1 MSYLSGTMVGANAFE
16 KHLISNKRKGGKSKR
31 GVGFILML
39 TSMVDMFSML
49 VIFLLQTFSSS
60 PEIIITSGLKLPDS
74 FTPSIVREAP
84 IISLNKDGNLYL
96 DQVKVGIITEMT
108 KNPQPVLQK
117 LDAIKRNWAKSH
129 PNGEFPGQI
138 NLQAD
143 KDIPSSTVSKVMNIL
158 TAGQFSSI
166 QLAVIG
172 QR

>member
-1 MSYLSGTMVGANAFE
+1 MSSLSVSMVAANAFE
-16 KHLISNKRKGGKSKR
+16 KHLINRKRKNGKGKR

-60 PEIIITSGLKLPDS
+60 PEIIITNGLRLPDS
-74 FTPSIVREAP
+74 ITPAVVREAP
-84 IISLNKDGNLYL
+84 VISLNKDGNMYI
-96 DQVKVGIITEMT
+96 DQVVIGQITKVT
-108 KNPQPVLQK
+108 KDPQPMLKK
-117 LDAIKRNWAKSH
+117 LDAIKRDWAKHH
-129 PNGEFPGQI
+129 PGGEFPGQI

-143 KDIPSSTVSKVMNIL
+143 RDVPSTSVSKVMNIL
-158 TAGQFSSI
+158 TAGQFASI